1 MQHLDSEG
9 KARVVEVLKGLRQGT
24 ILLVSQTHG
33 DVADA
38 FDLVDV
44 VVKQND
50 TARIESITS
59 FS

>member
-1 MQHLDSEG
+1 LDSEG
-9 KARVVEVLKGLRQGT
+9 KARVVEVLKDLQQGT

-50 TARIESITS
+50 TARIESITTLN
-59 FS
+59 